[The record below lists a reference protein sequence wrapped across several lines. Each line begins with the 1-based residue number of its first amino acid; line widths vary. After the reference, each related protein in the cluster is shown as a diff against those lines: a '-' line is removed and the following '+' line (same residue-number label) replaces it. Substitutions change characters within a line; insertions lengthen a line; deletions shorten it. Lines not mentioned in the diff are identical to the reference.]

1 MEVVVGL
8 VVIILLLLILGFGP
22 DVIIFGLVG
31 LLTLA
36 SVASA
41 LVLMYFA
48 VRLLLAKRC
57 SGTFTRIGRQDKR
70 KYDCAF
76 YSVDG
81 EELPNVFPAEMVMK
95 KRLYNNK
102 KAVKLRIDRGKRFV
116 YDRNARA
123 TIITG
128 VPLTLLLS
136 AGLAAGMWLMTFN
149 YP

>member
-1 MEVVVGL
+1 MEVIVGL
-8 VVIILLLLILGFGP
+8 IVIILLLLILGFGP

-36 SVASA
+36 AAVSA

-48 VRLLLAKRC
+48 ARLALSKRC
-57 SGTFTRIGRQDKR
+57 SGTFTRIGKHGNRR
-70 KYDCAF
+70 YDCAY

-95 KRLYNNK
+95 KRLYNSEK
-102 KAVKLRIDRGKRFV
+102 TVKLRTDRGGKFV

-123 TIITG
+123 TILTG
-128 VPLTLLLS
+128 VPLTLLLTLF
-136 AGLAAGMWLMTFN
+136 LALGMWFMTVH